1 MALGVTLRQLGLWNV
16 TQPQGRGGEGRVPGP
31 APLYSGHPAGSHPPA
46 GSGPPG
52 LRCASSPPLP
62 PPPAALP
69 ANAVFRAPVS
79 ANQMFSILH
88 FLCFQN
94 THLELGREGE

>member
-31 APLYSGHPAGSHPPA
+31 APLCSGHPAGSHPPA

-62 PPPAALP
+62 LSSHRASCQRCLP
-69 ANAVFRAPVS
+69 GSRQCKPNVFHFA
-79 ANQMFSILH
+79 FSVLPEH
-88 FLCFQN
+88 TFGTWQ
-94 THLELGREGE
+94 GG